1 MSDDIDFLAGN
12 FPIKQPAVIGP
23 NDNVLQNAAPIEK
36 PLLNSQRSFNASAE
50 NTFSKQMS
58 NSYDPSTN
66 LDLSYPVPQGYDL
79 TPYFK
84 GPLPPREQVT
94 VLEKIPIPMKIGSP
108 SYMGINCIDI
118 SNHIT
123 QCPVCSK
130 LYKSNSNI
138 YIGIIL
144 VLIILL
150 VFLGKKVFD

>member
-108 SYMGINCIDI
+108 SYMGIN
-118 SNHIT
+118 
-123 QCPVCSK
+123 
-130 LYKSNSNI
+130 
-138 YIGIIL
+138 
-144 VLIILL
+144 
-150 VFLGKKVFD
+150 